1 MGPKFEVLATNT
13 LKDQTFIATPAIV
26 DGEIYLR
33 GQDMLFA
40 IR

>member
-1 MGPKFEVLATNT
+1 MGPTFDVLATNT
-13 LKDQTFIATPAIV
+13 LQNQTFIATPAIV

-33 GQDMLFA
+33 GQDTLFA